1 MYMRIKELMQNCWLE
16 RVFLALAVISLT
28 ACSDDDPVA
37 GISDDE
43 IHFQA
48 DVWQVMEGT
57 RATTYDDIAAM
68 QASTEKFACYAFVDG
83 STNLY
88 IDGSVSTVSWN
99 SIESK
104 WLFDDGKH
112 YWPASGALNFFA
124 HLPATLPSYCTFDP
138 TAYDAGAN
146 DDGYSEDCPRLT
158 CTALPVDLDT
168 DDDTKEVVYA
178 YVAQQDKNGTNT
190 SLQPTAGQVALTFK
204 HPFARVK
211 FKLSEASGSNV
222 VVNSVTIAGVKNNG
236 IATFN
241 GTTTT
246 WTPSGDATNLVV
258 TGTPATSDTPY
269 LVLPQSFDTSLTFT
283 VNATW
288 NDWSTVT
295 KDVSASV
302 AVGSWQPGYSYTY
315 TFTLSKYAL
324 KVDTEKFTE
333 QW

>member
-1 MYMRIKELMQNCWLE
+1 MYMRLIELMQNCWLE
-16 RVFLALAVISLT
+16 RALLALAVISLT

-37 GISDDE
+37 SISDDE

-57 RATTYDDIAAM
+57 RATTYDDITAM

-99 SIESK
+99 SVESK

-112 YWPASGALNFFA
+112 YWPASESLNFFTFMPYDMA
-124 HLPATLPSYCTFDP
+124 KTCCSFDP
-138 TAYDAGAN
+138 TAYTAPE
-146 DDGYSEDCPRLT
+146 YCPRIV
-158 CTALPVDLDT
+158 CTALPVT
-168 DDDTKEVVYA
+168 ITAGSDDTKELVYA
-178 YVAQQDKNGTNT
+178 YQPAQSKAEQGASGVTM
-190 SLQPTAGQVALTFK
+190 TFK

-211 FKLSEASGSNV
+211 FLLSTASGSNV

-236 IATFN
+236 TATFN
-241 GTTTT
+241 GTMTT

-269 LVLPQSFDTSLTFT
+269 LVLPQTFATSLTFT

-288 NDWSTVT
+288 DDWSNVT

-324 KVDTEKFTE
+324 KVDTEKYTE

>member
-1 MYMRIKELMQNCWLE
+1 MKLTHGYRWLLTL
-16 RVFLALAVISLT
+16 LAALLLA
-28 ACSDDDPVA
+28 ACSDDTPDTSA
-37 GISDDE
+37 EAQE
-43 IHFQA
+43 IRFRA

-57 RATTYDDIAAM
+57 RATTIDNAAAL
-68 QASTEKFACYAFVDG
+68 QAESFKCYAYVDG
-83 STNLY
+83 TTDRY
-88 IDGSVSTVSWN
+88 IDGATVSYSSATDPNWT
-99 SIESK
+99 
-104 WLFDDGKH
+104 FDDGKH
-112 YWPASGALNFFA
+112 YWPASGALNFFV

-138 TAYDAGAN
+138 TAYDVESN

-158 CTALPVDLDT
+158 CTSLPVSLTAGSDA
-168 DDDTKEVVYA
+168 TKELVYA
-178 YVAQQDKNGTNT
+178 YTANQSK
-190 SLQPTAGQVALTFK
+190 AGQGSSGVALTFK

-211 FKLSEASGSNV
+211 FKLSETSGSNV

-236 IATFN
+236 TATFN

-258 TGTPATSDTPY
+258 TGTPATSDTQSY
-269 LVLPQSFDTSLTFT
+269 LVLPQSFATLLTFT

-288 NDWSTVT
+288 DDWSNVT

-324 KVDTEKFTE
+324 KVDTEKYTE

>member
-1 MYMRIKELMQNCWLE
+1 MYMRLIGLMQNCWLE
-16 RVFLALAVISLT
+16 RVFLALTVISLT
-28 ACSDDDPVA
+28 ACSDDDPAA

-57 RATTYDDIAAM
+57 RATTYDDITAM

-88 IDGSVSTVSWN
+88 IDGLVSTVSWN
-99 SIESK
+99 SVESK

-112 YWPASGALNFFA
+112 YWPASESLNFFTFMPYDMA
-124 HLPATLPSYCTFDP
+124 KTYCSFDP
-138 TAYDAGAN
+138 TAYAAGTN
-146 DDGYSEDCPRLT
+146 DDGYSEDCPRIV
-158 CTALPVDLDT
+158 CTALPVT
-168 DDDTKEVVYA
+168 ITAGSDDTKELVYA
-178 YVAQQDKNGTNT
+178 YQPAQSKAEQGASGVTM
-190 SLQPTAGQVALTFK
+190 TFK

-211 FKLSEASGSNV
+211 FLLSTASGSNV
-222 VVNSVTIAGVKNNG
+222 VVDRVTIAGVKNYG
-236 IATFN
+236 TATFN

-283 VNATW
+283 VKATW